1 MSDNWTDVTENF
13 KGQYAKAYAYHAP
26 VWSEH
31 LRENVLC
38 TVGFVSKTKWRDP
51 YQADSL
57 MDATFLGDFRYAKL
71 AKEAVMAHLV
81 TKALRGQY

>member
-1 MSDNWTDVTENF
+1 MSDNWTDVTKDF
-13 KGQYAKAYAYHAP
+13 KGQFAKAYAYRAP

-31 LRENVLC
+31 LKENVLC
-38 TVGFVSKTKWRDP
+38 TVGFVSKMKRREP
-51 YQADSL
+51 YKADSL
-57 MDATFLGDFRYAKL
+57 MDSVFLGDFRYAKL

>member
-1 MSDNWTDVTENF
+1 MSDNWTDVTEDS
-13 KGQYAKAYAYHAP
+13 KGRYAKAYAYQAP
-26 VWSEH
+26 VWSEY

-38 TVGFVSKTKWRDP
+38 TVGFVSKIKRRDP

-57 MDATFLGDFRYAKL
+57 MDAMFLGDFRYAKL

>member
-1 MSDNWTDVTENF
+1 MSDNWTDVTEDF
-13 KGQYAKAYAYHAP
+13 KGRYAKAYAYQAP
-26 VWSEH
+26 VWSEY
-31 LRENVLC
+31 LRESVLC
-38 TVGFVSKTKWRDP
+38 TVGFVSKTKRRDP
-51 YQADSL
+51 YHADSL